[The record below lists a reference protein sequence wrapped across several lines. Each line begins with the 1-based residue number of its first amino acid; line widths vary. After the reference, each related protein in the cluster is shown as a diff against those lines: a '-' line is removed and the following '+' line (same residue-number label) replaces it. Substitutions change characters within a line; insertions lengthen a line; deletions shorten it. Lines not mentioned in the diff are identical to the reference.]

1 MSASARRSF
10 VALQLAAALL
20 AACDA
25 RTLIGARLAREEV
38 AFGAW
43 VVERLAAGD
52 RASIEASFD
61 RGALD
66 GSARAR
72 IDGVAGTF
80 PAAAPLRV
88 ELTDWTVRKPVGGP
102 TEWEIEMTSRYPDA
116 ALVTRI
122 VYRKAGPRR
131 DLTRLRV
138 TLERRAD
145 PDALLT
151 ATD

>member
-1 MSASARRSF
+1 MPVSARRSF
-10 VALQLAAALL
+10 VALPVAAALL

-25 RTLIGARLAREEV
+25 RTRIGTRLAHEEV

-66 GSARAR
+66 GPARAR
-72 IDGVAGTF
+72 IGGVAGTF
-80 PAAAPLRV
+80 PAVAPLRV
-88 ELTDWTVRKPVGGP
+88 EMTDWTVRRPVGGP

-122 VYRKAGPRR
+122 GYRKAGPRR

-145 PDALLT
+145 PDAAVT
-151 ATD
+151 AAD